1 MPAGLDMA
9 RGDLAL
15 TLTAQ
20 AAGTVTSGP
29 ISPAGQA
36 AFVMAMVNT
45 SAATGTGP
53 TLTVTIEESDNGT
66 SGWAAV
72 PGGAGA
78 ALAGVG
84 NQVVTAAPSKS
95 FVRISA
101 VVAGTTPA
109 VTAKIATLIFA
120 D

>member
-1 MPAGLDMA
+1 MPAGLDNA

-20 AAGTVTSGP
+20 GAGTVVSGP
-29 ISPAGQA
+29 IAAAGQA
-36 AFVMAMVNT
+36 AFVLALVAV
-45 SAATGTGP
+45 SAAAGTGP
-53 TLTVTIEESDNGT
+53 TTTVTVEESDNGT

-72 PGGAGA
+72 PGGAGT

-84 NQVVTAAPSKS
+84 NQTVAAAPSKN

-101 VVAGTTPA
+101 VVAGTTPV
-109 VTAKIATLIFA
+109 VTGKIATLIFA

>member
-1 MPAGLDMA
+1 
-9 RGDLAL
+9 
-15 TLTAQ
+15 
-20 AAGTVTSGP
+20 
-29 ISPAGQA
+29 
-36 AFVMAMVNT
+36 
-45 SAATGTGP
+45 
-53 TLTVTIEESDNGT
+53 
-66 SGWAAV
+66 V